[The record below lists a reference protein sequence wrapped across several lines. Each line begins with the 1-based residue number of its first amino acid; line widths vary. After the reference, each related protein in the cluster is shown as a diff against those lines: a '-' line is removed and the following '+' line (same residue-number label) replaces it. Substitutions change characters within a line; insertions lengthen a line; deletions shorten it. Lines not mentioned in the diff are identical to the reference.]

1 MDTRHRQFRGARI
14 NEEDFTCGLG
24 SCRPKALQKC
34 NNMTWFAIVSSLA
47 GFVTSALVTYV
58 DSQITTLEKH
68 FNISSSLSGFLAS
81 CNDIGYLATTLFLSY
96 ITRRVHIPRGLAL
109 TCVMYGLSGLF
120 CTLAFVVTRD
130 QIPSPPTV
138 SSDTSPVTQARLVQA
153 CSNDTSHNGGSCTQ
167 NPSQPG
173 AVVQLSAAWRT
184 ASVVIIAAGMMLQG
198 VAKSPRHAFIGTYID
213 DNVRKTKT
221 TLYLGFI
228 TGISTMG
235 PSLAFV
241 FGGVF
246 SSMYITLEETNMSR
260 RDPRWLGAWWLGFL
274 VFGVFSLVVAL
285 PLIFFPRHMNRQHQP
300 SIKQEQVE
308 ARQRKKK
315 SLRDI
320 KGFLRCMLRLS
331 RKPAYIFT
339 LLGRSLCYLAIS
351 GMVTFS
357 AKYYESQFTITAVRA
372 NIAIGILNLV
382 TLSVGTI
389 ISGCL
394 TSRLKLSPLVCLKL
408 VIGSMVV
415 VTVVMFLGFFVGC
428 QQPVIYAG
436 SQRFSFGEPS
446 VSQCL
451 QACNCDHSDFFP
463 VCGSDGKNYFSP
475 CHAGCS
481 SVDRMTFSNCSCL
494 ETNTSQTAKGGLC
507 APDCANFYPYIALV
521 MCLSFFLCVTIM
533 PLFVV
538 IVRSVEAEDIP
549 AAIGFNVFAGTLLG
563 FLPGPVIFGYVVDTA
578 CILWEKTCTF
588 VGACAL
594 YDIELFRFRY
604 HLLIFGLNLSSVICF
619 VVVLVIAKCSRA
631 PVFQP
636 HVDEQVSNDE
646 GEGDEM
652 NN

>member
-246 SSMYITLEETNMSR
+246 SSMYITLE
-260 RDPRWLGAWWLGFL
+260 
-274 VFGVFSLVVAL
+274 
-285 PLIFFPRHMNRQHQP
+285 
-300 SIKQEQVE
+300 
-308 ARQRKKK
+308 
-315 SLRDI
+315 
-320 KGFLRCMLRLS
+320 GFLRCMLRLS